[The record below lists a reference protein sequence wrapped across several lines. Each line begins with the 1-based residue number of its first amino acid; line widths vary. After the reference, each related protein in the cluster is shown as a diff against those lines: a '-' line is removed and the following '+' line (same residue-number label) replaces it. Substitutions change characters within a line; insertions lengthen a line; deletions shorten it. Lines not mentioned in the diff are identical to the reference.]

1 MRGSDNLRHGS
12 LFMGINVSEKQSPF
26 FDDDDDDANDYHN
39 TTRFCIL
46 NVKPKKKKTLTNI
59 QVQS

>member
-1 MRGSDNLRHGS
+1 
-12 LFMGINVSEKQSPF
+12 MGINVSEKQSPF
-26 FDDDDDDANDYHN
+26 FDDDDDDDANDYHN

-46 NVKPKKKKTLTNI
+46 NVQPIKKTLTNI